1 MECFVIVV
9 SAHMLVGVMAS
20 RLLTTAV
27 SQQVS
32 LLVSNAQVL
41 EVLRHYKLR
50 YITWRAT
57 RGLLPRKGVSCGSA
71 QAHYYRSLPFGALS
85 P

>member
-50 YITWRAT
+50 YIT
-57 RGLLPRKGVSCGSA
+57 
-71 QAHYYRSLPFGALS
+71 
-85 P
+85 